1 MWLIDTGKS
10 EIARF
15 ASSRAFI
22 HSHHNRRSLYH
33 GRGGASPTRIL
44 SAEVEDCILCVTF
57 SNGTTANQAVAKARD
72 SLMAVHRGF
81 ITGESTTAADDFF
94 VGLIFDKLFVAF
106 VCSLFT
112 PSVSVEAIN
121 KLSNFLQG

>member
-1 MWLIDTGKS
+1 
-10 EIARF
+10 
-15 ASSRAFI
+15 
-22 HSHHNRRSLYH
+22 
-33 GRGGASPTRIL
+33 
-44 SAEVEDCILCVTF
+44 VEDCILFATF

-94 VGLIFDKLFVAF
+94 VGLIFDKLFVGF
-106 VCSLFT
+106 FCSLFT